1 MQWTQTAPAL
11 GSSPDTRT
19 NSAGAR
25 HTILFFD
32 HTAMMSG
39 GEIALLH
46 LVRHLDRERFEP
58 VVVLSSSGPLVE
70 ELQAADVETHVLP
83 LAPSVVEARK
93 DHLNRSALTRGRD
106 MARLV
111 VYSLRLAAF
120 MRRRK
125 IHLLH
130 TNSLKADIIGG
141 FAGRLARV
149 PVLWHVRDRIA
160 DDYLPPKVARLFRW
174 LSHRLPQGVIAN
186 SRATLSTL
194 RLPGRRLAHGCAV
207 HDGIPIEDLPVE
219 EKRGVAPECSSRETR
234 VGIIGRISPWKG
246 QHIFLEAAAAVL
258 KEFPGTRFQIIGS
271 ALFGEEDYERTLR
284 AQEQAL
290 GLSGS
295 VEWLGFRTDVPALIR
310 DLDILVHASTVG
322 EPFGQVVVEGMAAGK
337 PVVATHGGG
346 IPEIVEDGVSGVL
359 VPMNDAPA
367 MAAAISGLLREPA
380 RARALGIAGRE
391 RVRSHFTIERTARQ
405 VEQVYD
411 AMLCGKRSRKK
422 PCR

>member
-1 MQWTQTAPAL
+1 
-11 GSSPDTRT
+11 
-19 NSAGAR
+19 
-25 HTILFFD
+25 
-32 HTAMMSG
+32 
-39 GEIALLH
+39 
-46 LVRHLDRERFEP
+46 
-58 VVVLSSSGPLVE
+58 
-70 ELQAADVETHVLP
+70 
-83 LAPSVVEARK
+83 
-93 DHLNRSALTRGRD
+93 
-106 MARLV
+106 
-111 VYSLRLAAF
+111 
-120 MRRRK
+120 
-125 IHLLH
+125 
-130 TNSLKADIIGG
+130 
-141 FAGRLARV
+141 
-149 PVLWHVRDRIA
+149 
-160 DDYLPPKVARLFRW
+160 
-174 LSHRLPQGVIAN
+174 
-186 SRATLSTL
+186 
-194 RLPGRRLAHGCAV
+194 V

-258 KEFPGTRFQIIGS
+258 KEFSGTRFQIIGS

-380 RARALGIAGRE
+380 RACALGIAGRE